1 MLDLAG
7 GIVPVPTGVAVTKAV
22 ALQVY
27 LLFQQQRLKHLS
39 FKHVYLVLASFSL
52 GYRVNSAQTA
62 AVERLRR
69 FFSSREGG
77 ARVGLAEDYKER
89 IYKRSRDEM
98 LKQLTVPEARRHLM
112 QLYDRD
118 PLNFSFAEVAGGGGG
133 GDPGGSGTATTA
145 PAPTPPALGPLD
157 VRTRALA
164 TQLTLMAAGAHCDFA
179 KGAQPYFWDRT
190 AERWVQSTGP
200 TAWSDRLGEIPLE
213 VLRIIDGTVRQVKL
227 PLIAPSPADTLRSPS
242 VGARPAQAFSYDL
255 SYDAADYAVH
265 ADHDEAVVGGRHL
278 DGADEALRPPSC
290 LRFGRSFLRCETRPR
305 RRSC

>member
-27 LLFQQQRLKHLS
+27 LLFQQQRLKHLA

-98 LKQLTVPEARRHLM
+98 LKQLTVPA
-112 QLYDRD
+112 
-118 PLNFSFAEVAGGGGG
+118 
-133 GDPGGSGTATTA
+133 
-145 PAPTPPALGPLD
+145 APTGLLCTD
-157 VRTRALA
+157 SV
-164 TQLTLMAAGAHCDFA
+164 
-179 KGAQPYFWDRT
+179 
-190 AERWVQSTGP
+190 GP
-200 TAWSDRLGEIPLE
+200 TA
-213 VLRIIDGTVRQVKL
+213 
-227 PLIAPSPADTLRSPS
+227 
-242 VGARPAQAFSYDL
+242 L
-255 SYDAADYAVH
+255 SK
-265 ADHDEAVVGGRHL
+265 RCKFF
-278 DGADEALRPPSC
+278 C
-290 LRFGRSFLRCETRPR
+290 LRFRGFFFAHSPPPYPNLLF
-305 RRSC
+305 